1 LKHGLAK
8 GVEAGLTIA
17 QVRFPVVKA
26 SDFTFANKQPVI
38 EHPFPD
44 VTFLS
49 IHFDFNTA
57 TGPAYGVAALVW
69 EDQSWKAFT
78 VFTLLEG
85 IHGQPQ
91 KVGSTRKRGTHNDEL
106 SYDDRRAEERE
117 FTDGS
122 PDVLISESTSTSTS
136 W

>member
-1 LKHGLAK
+1 M
-8 GVEAGLTIA
+8 
-17 QVRFPVVKA
+17 VKA
-26 SDFTFANKQPVI
+26 SDFTFANKQPSI

-69 EDQSWKAFT
+69 EDNAWKAFT

-85 IHGQPQ
+85 VHGTPQ
-91 KVGSTRKRGTHNDEL
+91 TVGGSRKRGTHNDER
-106 SYDDRRAEERE
+106 SYDQRRAEERD
-117 FTDGS
+117 FIDSS
-122 PDVLISESTSTSTS
+122 PDVLIGEHD
-136 W
+136 